1 MANKNYC
8 PIHHLYY
15 SGSECPMCRE
25 ERTAMYI
32 KKYGDST
39 VSPNTEKEVPKK
51 HKTNN
56 DRGINDEDISKLM
69 EKFNGKVGK

>member
-32 KKYGDST
+32 KKYGDS
-39 VSPNTEKEVPKK
+39 SAFPNTKKEDNKK
-51 HKTNN
+51 HKSNN
-56 DRGINDEDISKLM
+56 DRDINEEDITKLM

>member
-1 MANKNYC
+1 MTNKNYC

-25 ERTAMYI
+25 ERTAMYL

-39 VSPNTEKEVPKK
+39 VTSKAKEGNMPKHNK
-51 HKTNN
+51 NN
-56 DRGINDEDISKLM
+56 NIGINEEDIAKLM

>member
-8 PIHHLYY
+8 PTHHLYY
-15 SGSECPMCRE
+15 NGSECPLCRE

-39 VSPNTEKEVPKK
+39 VSSNTGKEDAKK

-56 DRGINDEDISKLM
+56 DRGINEEDISKLI
-69 EKFNGKVGK
+69 EKFNKIK